1 MHRQAKG
8 RMTWLVAAAL
18 AIAAGP
24 ACAQGTIKIGLIE
37 PITGPAA
44 YDGQSVVNGAKLAE
58 KAVND
63 RGGVLGRKIELIIAD
78 GKADPAESLSAAE
91 KLLDRDQVRV
101 LIGAWASSATLAV
114 MPLMERYE
122 VPLIV
127 ETSTS
132 DKITEAGNP
141 WVFRISSNSKIDA
154 ETLKPYLVKTLHLTK
169 VAFMA
174 ANNDFGRAVV
184 GAWSTVLKEDG
195 ATVVAAEYHKPGETN
210 FAPTLTKIKNSGAD
224 SIVITSDSRTLSTIV
239 KQAYE
244 MGLGKLNRFVT
255 SGFPAE
261 TIVALAGKEAAEGVY
276 VQNYFAAHAPPP
288 GEAEAYAAFARDYH
302 ALYPDSPQGV
312 DANVAAGYDA
322 VRLAAQAIGAAKTTD
337 PKQVRD
343 ALKSIKFEGLTGHLR
358 FDATGQARPFQSVSR
373 IVDGKPE
380 VVLRLNQ

>member
-224 SIVITSDSRTLSTIV
+224 SIVITSDVTTVSNIV
-239 KQAYE
+239 KQSYE
-244 MGLGKLNRFVT
+244 LGLGKLNRIST
-255 SGFPAE
+255 NGNPAE
-261 TIVALAGKEAAEGVY
+261 QIIKLAGKEASEGLLVH
-276 VQNYFAAHAPPP
+276 NYWVPYAPPA
-288 GEAEAYAAFARDYH
+288 AEADASAKFVAAYKQAYPDRDADKYAA
-302 ALYPDSPQGV
+302 S
-312 DANVAAGYDA
+312 GYDA
-322 VRLAAQAIGAAKTTD
+322 VDLAVAAIGAAKSTE
-337 PKQVRD
+337 PAKIAD
-343 ALKSIKFEGLTGHLR
+343 ALKGIKFPGITGEIV
-358 FDATGQARPFQSVSR
+358 FDQQHQARPFQSVSR
-373 IVDGKPE
+373 VENGKPVI
-380 VVLRLNQ
+380 VVKIGQ